1 MLSSMAK
8 VSHTA
13 HRFSYSTRTPGFQ
26 RKRRVFQDERRAF
39 GPEERRAMIRGD
51 VFVLGDAALMH
62 GRPDGKNVHPL
73 HGKRFA
79 QGLLEKPA

>member
-1 MLSSMAK
+1 
-8 VSHTA
+8 
-13 HRFSYSTRTPGFQ
+13 
-26 RKRRVFQDERRAF
+26 
-39 GPEERRAMIRGD
+39 MIRGD
-51 VFVLGDAALMH
+51 VFVLGDTALMH